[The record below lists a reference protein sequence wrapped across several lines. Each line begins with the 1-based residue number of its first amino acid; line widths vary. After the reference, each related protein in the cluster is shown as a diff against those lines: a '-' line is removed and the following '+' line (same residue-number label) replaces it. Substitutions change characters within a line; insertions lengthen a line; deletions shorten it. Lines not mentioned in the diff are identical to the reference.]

1 MSIPAKEPPVSVAMF
16 ALTSLGLRKKESHHV
31 TQIQFYIAYDLGW
44 NVWPSS
50 ASIFRSSILEC
61 IHFFAP
67 ANFTTAFP
75 FTSSTPPLPPLR
87 LRPLMFSFHAVLVP
101 SVFGFPSSSPT
112 SSPPASSCSYIRFVS
127 SPSSF
132 TLRMYLDSFQGA
144 V

>member
-1 MSIPAKEPPVSVAMF
+1 
-16 ALTSLGLRKKESHHV
+16 
-31 TQIQFYIAYDLGW
+31 
-44 NVWPSS
+44 
-50 ASIFRSSILEC
+50 
-61 IHFFAP
+61 
-67 ANFTTAFP
+67 
-75 FTSSTPPLPPLR
+75 
-87 LRPLMFSFHAVLVP
+87 MFSFHAVLVP